1 MAHRPNL
8 AHHLVLYNPRAKN
21 RLHSFKCKCEKRP
34 CSPLADSCSVLLSGS
49 HSLKYLLS
57 GPFQKKFADPWP
69 KLTGLVQTEE
79 MCSVEIKQ
87 NKTKSNPPLPL
98 PTYFCIFFSPRS
110 LCQLYPQQVTPPPW
124 VLPSAGHWSNQPPSD
139 VALKLINVCTVLFIR
154 NKWFI
159 LASKF

>member
-69 KLTGLVQTEE
+69 KLTALVQTEE
-79 MCSVEIKQ
+79 MCSVEIK

-98 PTYFCIFFSPRS
+98 PTYFRIFPPEVCVSKSPPTLSPALCRS
-110 LCQLYPQQVTPPPW
+110 LE
-124 VLPSAGHWSNQPPSD
+124 
-139 VALKLINVCTVLFIR
+139 
-154 NKWFI
+154 
-159 LASKF
+159 

>member
-8 AHHLVLYNPRAKN
+8 AHHLVLHNPRAKN

-69 KLTGLVQTEE
+69 KLTGLFQTEE
-79 MCSVEIKQ
+79 MHSVGEKKKKKNQI
-87 NKTKSNPPLPL
+87 PPLPL
-98 PTYFCIFFSPRS
+98 PTYFCIFFPPEVCASCTPSKSPPYPEFCPLHVTGVTS
-110 LCQLYPQQVTPPPW
+110 PHQLRP
-124 VLPSAGHWSNQPPSD
+124 
-139 VALKLINVCTVLFIR
+139 
-154 NKWFI
+154 
-159 LASKF
+159 

>member
-79 MCSVEIKQ
+79 MCSLEIKQ
-87 NKTKSNPPLPL
+87 NKTKSNPPLTPADL
-98 PTYFCIFFSPRS
+98 LLHFLFPQKFVPVVPPASHPATLSSALCRS
-110 LCQLYPQQVTPPPW
+110 LE
-124 VLPSAGHWSNQPPSD
+124 
-139 VALKLINVCTVLFIR
+139 
-154 NKWFI
+154 
-159 LASKF
+159 

>member
-8 AHHLVLYNPRAKN
+8 AHHLVLHNPRAKN

-69 KLTGLVQTEE
+69 KLTGLFQTEE
-79 MCSVEIKQ
+79 MRSVGK
-87 NKTKSNPPLPL
+87 KKKKKSNPPLTPADL
-98 PTYFCIFFSPRS
+98 LLHFFSPRS
-110 LCQLYPQQVTPPPW
+110 LCQLYPQQVTPLPW
-124 VLPSAGHWSNQPPSD
+124 VLPSARHWSNQPPS
-139 VALKLINVCTVLFIR
+139 VATLKLINVCTMLFIR